1 MNTFFQKVDHKPDSK
16 ILKFIRVFMV
26 IGMTFFLFMA
36 IFNHLDLYYVM
47 WVFLFVAVLSLVDIV
62 VSLINKADKKVVL
75 LEIGY
80 ALIWIFMLVLYVLI

>member
-1 MNTFFQKVDHKPDSK
+1 MRFFQKVDYKPDSK

-36 IFNHLDLYYVM
+36 IFNHFDLYYLM
-47 WVFLFVAVLSLVDIV
+47 WVFLLAAVLSLIDIF

-80 ALIWIFMLVLYVLI
+80 AIIWIFILLLYVLI